1 MPRYRNLALPCIG
14 IEEDLFC
21 RNETDFLILN
31 YVFAPSCP
39 PPPMCFLRAILR
51 LSRSEGFPSGHH
63 VFFSHFV
70 GSEVLYQSCHVILSG
85 TLQSSLYFF
94 LIFPV
99 QIGNFQIFQNE
110 SFKWVDGNRPDG
122 HPVHRSNL
130 M

>member
-39 PPPMCFLRAILR
+39 PSPMCFLRAYLR

-63 VFFSHFV
+63 VFFSHFCGLRGALPIMPCHLV
-70 GSEVLYQSCHVILSG
+70 GYAAEFFGLFYFPMFKLSNFKMNHTSGWTG
-85 TLQSSLYFF
+85 TVQTAIPSIG
-94 LIFPV
+94 LI
-99 QIGNFQIFQNE
+99 
-110 SFKWVDGNRPDG
+110 
-122 HPVHRSNL
+122 
-130 M
+130 